1 MSDTG
6 VRAMEE
12 MLYSSRPTRKS
23 WDEVSQDIYK
33 QWRPKNAPHHSIIS
47 LTGGGKSYLYTRG
60 LLPMRGW
67 RRCLILDGK
76 GDDDTLEG
84 VGKRVRQIPND
95 DPWMRNRNK
104 PDSLWYRL
112 IIHDDYSRARD
123 QVRDALA
130 HCYKQGNWTIFVDET
145 RQLTDPRAPSYNLRS
160 YVEQLWLR
168 GRSRGV
174 EVVGAT
180 QAPRW
185 MPSSFYDQPS
195 FVWIG
200 RINDERAHQRLRE
213 IGGLR
218 RDHLGVIQRL
228 QKREFLVVGNGGDY
242 TAITRIP
249 DLTKR
254 KAQSGRQHTKS

>member
-1 MSDTG
+1 MTNTDPG
-6 VRAMEE
+6 LKGMEDI
-12 MLYSSRPTRKS
+12 LYADRIPRKH
-23 WDEVSQDIYK
+23 WDEVSMDIFK
-33 QWRPKNAPHHSIIS
+33 RWKPKNSPHHSIIS

-76 GDDDTLEG
+76 GDDETLEG
-84 VGKRVRQIPND
+84 VGKQVRALPAN
-95 DPWMRNRNK
+95 DPWVRNRRE

-112 IIHDDYSRARD
+112 AIYDDPDKARV
-123 QVRDALA
+123 QVKEALQ
-130 HCYKQGNWTIFVDET
+130 HIYKQGDWTLFLDET
-145 RQLTDPRAPSYNLRS
+145 RQLTDPRAPSFNLRS
-160 YVEQLWLR
+160 YVEQIWLR
-168 GRSRGV
+168 GRSRRV

-213 IGGLR
+213 IGGLKR
-218 RDHLGVIQRL
+218 THLPVIANL
-228 QKREFLVVGNGGDY
+228 QKREFLVVGDGGDY
-242 TAITRIP
+242 TAITKIP

-254 KAQSGRQHTKS
+254 KAGNG